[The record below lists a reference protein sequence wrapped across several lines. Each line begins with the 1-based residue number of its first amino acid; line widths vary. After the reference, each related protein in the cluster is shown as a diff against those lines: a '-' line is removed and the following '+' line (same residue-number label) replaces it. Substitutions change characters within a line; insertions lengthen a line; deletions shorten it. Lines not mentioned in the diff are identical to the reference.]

1 VGAKRLDEG
10 PIGLAFAVD
19 FAGVLADEHGR
30 MLPAWTPL
38 NRATFSTTS
47 DFGGFWHQPDNAAV
61 HKPREMRESA
71 LRKIFQLADF
81 VVQLGKL
88 G

>member
-1 VGAKRLDEG
+1 V
-10 PIGLAFAVD
+10 
-19 FAGVLADEHGR
+19 
-30 MLPAWTPL
+30 TPL

-47 DFGGFWHQPDNAAV
+47 DFRGFWPPTDNPAV

-71 LRKIFQLADF
+71 LRKNFQLADF